1 MPLNISD
8 VCAENVLH
16 FKRTNKQSKY
26 ADLRIVKKR
35 LKIDISLIIM
45 LENVSKKKDARKT
58 FFFLSFLN
66 ILVVPV
72 LRFSSQ

>member
-45 LENVSKKKDARKT
+45 LENVSKKKKMPEKR
-58 FFFLSFLN
+58 FSFFLF
-66 ILVVPV
+66 
-72 LRFSSQ
+72 